1 MLLARHPSGIPGEWI
16 AVRTFAITGII
27 YLGKLFRIF
36 RARIPLD
43 GRIAAL
49 CLTVLL
55 VTAASGYHVNLG
67 GRLFG
72 SPVFFVVLVCA
83 GCYMLVTAASR
94 LAAYGN
100 RLARMLDYTGRH
112 TMALML
118 WHVPAFKLVI
128 LFQMWV
134 CDYPSRYL
142 ACHPVIPTG
151 SLWWWIPYTVVG
163 IALPLGFCLL
173 YDRLRGSARR

>member
-1 MLLARHPSGIPGEWI
+1 
-16 AVRTFAITGII
+16 
-27 YLGKLFRIF
+27 
-36 RARIPLD
+36 
-43 GRIAAL
+43 
-49 CLTVLL
+49 
-55 VTAASGYHVNLG
+55 
-67 GRLFG
+67 
-72 SPVFFVVLVCA
+72 
-83 GCYMLVTAASR
+83 
-94 LAAYGN
+94 
-100 RLARMLDYTGRH
+100 
-112 TMALML
+112 MALML